1 MAQVLNASNT
11 SGVYIKLESVPGTA
25 VTPAGTDFVPTVGTP
40 KFTPRGAG
48 IIRRADTMTPYG
60 GELAAKTGG
69 IGWDISFT
77 TELLWNF
84 GTAQASTVDLTTL
97 SSPLY
102 ALFRSCPFKITSSAN
117 KDYTFSSQA
126 IYDLAASRA
135 TNAYSTSTFTIVYEE
150 TPSGKKY
157 SASGCVCIPKFSFEA
172 GGKIMVEWS
181 IKGLWQ
187 PVGSVTSPGL
197 VPTYVYTPPL
207 VGTNCTLTSAGPLSA
222 NTCALAKVTYDPG
235 FALSDVLDAQK
246 LYGMGI
252 AMIALTSSPS
262 IEIEVADL
270 SETLQPDWTEAQDNT
285 VDSTTALAVTVQI
298 ATDTSVVFTLNE
310 PQLVQWP
317 TPGESNGYRNIGLKF
332 AGIVNTNS
340 VADIGSITFN
350 APPA

>member
-11 SGVYIKLESVPGTA
+11 SGVYIALESIPGTA
-25 VTPAGTDFVPTVGTP
+25 VTPTGADFVPTVGTP

-84 GTAQASTVDLTTL
+84 AGGSPTIDPTTTQ
-97 SSPLY
+97 SPLY
-102 ALFRSCPFKITSSAN
+102 ALFRSCPFKIAVSAT
-117 KDYTFSSQA
+117 DYTFSSQA
-126 IYDLAASRA
+126 IYNLAAARVGG
-135 TNAYSTSTFTIVYEE
+135 NAYSTSTFTIVYEE

-197 VPTYVYTPPL
+197 VPSYVYTPPL

-222 NTCALAKVTYDPG
+222 NTCALAKVSYDPG

-252 AMIALTSSPS
+252 AMITLTSSPS
-262 IEIEVADL
+262 IELEVADL

-285 VDSTTALAVTVQI
+285 VDGTTALAVTVQI
-298 ATDTSVVFTLNE
+298 AGSTSVVFTLNE
-310 PQLVQWP
+310 PQLIQWP

-332 AGIVNTNS
+332 AGIVNANS
-340 VADIGSITFN
+340 VADIGSISFN
-350 APPA
+350 AP